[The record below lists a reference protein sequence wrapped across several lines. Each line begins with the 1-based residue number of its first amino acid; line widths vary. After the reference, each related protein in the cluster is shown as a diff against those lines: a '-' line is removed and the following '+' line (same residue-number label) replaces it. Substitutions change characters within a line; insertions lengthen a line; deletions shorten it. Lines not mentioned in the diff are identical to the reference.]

1 MKRIIQSGAV
11 LMLAAVLSACATKS
25 DVKADGTTD
34 NPVFPEARH
43 ISPSFAKKMG
53 TFPTADE
60 LAQIKAGM
68 TKDQFYKLLGRPHF
82 NEGMFAVREWDYVFH
97 FHTPGQGTNDVTTC
111 QFKIIYDTDKF
122 ARSFHWKAVD
132 PVDAVCPPS
141 QPTPT
146 TQRVSIED
154 DALFAFDKSG
164 TADMNA
170 AGKAKLDEFANK
182 VKQFDKLNAI
192 RIVGYT
198 DRLGKEDYN
207 QSLSERRAETVRN
220 YLVNRGVPAGVI
232 SAEGRGERNPV
243 QQCSDNLSRQA
254 LIDCLQPNR
263 RVDIEVDGS
272 GKL

>member
-97 FHTPGQGTNDVTTC
+97 FHTPG
-111 QFKIIYDTDKF
+111 
-122 ARSFHWKAVD
+122 R
-132 PVDAVCPPS
+132 
-141 QPTPT
+141 
-146 TQRVSIED
+146 
-154 DALFAFDKSG
+154 
-164 TADMNA
+164 
-170 AGKAKLDEFANK
+170 ANP
-182 VKQFDKLNAI
+182 L
-192 RIVGYT
+192 
-198 DRLGKEDYN
+198 RL
-207 QSLSERRAETVRN
+207 
-220 YLVNRGVPAGVI
+220 
-232 SAEGRGERNPV
+232 
-243 QQCSDNLSRQA
+243 
-254 LIDCLQPNR
+254 PN
-263 RVDIEVDGS
+263 G
-272 GKL
+272 

>member
-43 ISPSFAKKMG
+43 ISPTFAKKMG

-146 TQRVSIED
+146 TQRVSIEA